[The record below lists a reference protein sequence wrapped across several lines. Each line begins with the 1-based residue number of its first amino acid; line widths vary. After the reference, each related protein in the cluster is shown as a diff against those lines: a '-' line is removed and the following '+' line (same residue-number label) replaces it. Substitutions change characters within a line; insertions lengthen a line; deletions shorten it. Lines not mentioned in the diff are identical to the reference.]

1 MLVLLGNCMKYKI
14 NDSRE
19 NIEKVI
25 DNYIVGYKAYR
36 NRNILKDHFI
46 HGMTF
51 EEVAEKHDMSVRQVK
66 DISYNG
72 YSIISSHLRVEE

>member
-1 MLVLLGNCMKYKI
+1 MKYKI
-14 NDSRE
+14 NDSQE
-19 NIEKVI
+19 NIEKTI

-36 NRNILKDHFI
+36 NRQILKDHFI
-46 HGMTF
+46 YGMTF

-72 YSIISSHLRVEE
+72 YSVISKYLRVEV